1 MDLFVDDF
9 RGFAETL
16 EGVVNECLGVHG
28 DDTELVLVIDPQEES
43 LVIVVEEASTVWPVA
58 LEPGE
63 SQSGVVILEQ
73 VATFSKVIFVRVTH
87 LF

>member
-43 LVIVVEEASTVWPVA
+43 LVIVVEKASTVGPVA

-73 VATFSKVIFVRVTH
+73 EATSSKAIFLIVIHIF
-87 LF
+87 

>member
-1 MDLFVDDF
+1 M
-9 RGFAETL
+9 
-16 EGVVNECLGVHG
+16 NECLGVHR

-43 LVIVVEEASTVWPVA
+43 LFLVVEEASAVGPVA

-73 VATFSKVIFVRVTH
+73 VATFSKVIFLIVRH
-87 LF
+87 IF